1 MPSSYH
7 INPRIRAYGKARIDV
22 TRRAKNEIEWQKL
35 WREPLNPF
43 PFEFLSGWKFCVEYK
58 VDDFAAEVG
67 FFIDILGFPVI
78 AFSPSYAQFTTPG
91 GDFCISVSSL
101 RETEKSTP
109 PETIRLQFRVED
121 ILETTG
127 MLVQRGIVFE
137 QTPIPIQTGSNQ
149 VAGYFRTPHGVCVDL
164 WGEIV
169 KKPDIHD
176 LIEEDEDDE
185 AETDRIIQQLLN
197 LPDQDA
203 GGRDDLSEEKEEAD
217 SEDEYFDEEED
228 EPLIRA
234 DIDERPERGKPQST
248 PAPDSHPIIANKPVS
263 RSSTSAMQIQGG
275 TSRSSRS
282 ASPENPPPNSRGNGE
297 LTYHE
302 IEDDPDALGEDD
314 L

>member
-1 MPSSYH
+1 MEKINMPSSYH
-7 INPRIRAYGKARIDV
+7 INPRIRAYGKARIDI
-22 TRRAKNEIEWQKL
+22 TLRAKDEIEWQKL

-43 PFEFLSGWKFCVEYK
+43 PFKFVPGWKFCVEYK

-78 AFSPSYAQFTTPG
+78 AFSPSYAQFTIPG
-91 GDFCISVSSL
+91 GDYCISVSSL

-109 PETIRLQFRVED
+109 PETLRLQFRVED

-137 QTPIPIQTGSNQ
+137 QKPAPVQEGSHQ

-169 KKPDIHD
+169 KRPDIHD
-176 LIEEDEDDE
+176 LMEEDEEDE
-185 AETDRIIQQLLN
+185 EETDRIILDLLN

-203 GGRDDLSEEKEEAD
+203 GGRGELSEEKEVAD
-217 SEDEYFDEEED
+217 LEDEDFDETED
-228 EPLIRA
+228 DPLIRA
-234 DIDERPERGKPQST
+234 DIDDRPDREKPQSK
-248 PAPDSHPIIANKPVS
+248 PAPS
-263 RSSTSAMQIQGG
+263 
-275 TSRSSRS
+275 
-282 ASPENPPPNSRGNGE
+282 SRGNGE

-302 IEDDPDALGEDD
+302 IEDDPDALGEED